1 MRKNRNYVATECT
14 AQTGVNSRKRRN
26 TYINSKNESILFLNE
41 KQSQSYKNQNT
52 EDVKREI
59 ETRWVK
65 KPTSERNFKNRG
77 KKKKKTNRNKVRHI
91 ISTVSCLKILA

>member
-1 MRKNRNYVATECT
+1 MTPSLRKNRNYVATECT

-26 TYINSKNESILFLNE
+26 TYINSTNESNFALYE

-52 EDVKREI
+52 EVEKRKT

-65 KPTSERNFKNRG
+65 KPPWKEIS
-77 KKKKKTNRNKVRHI
+77 KTVTKRRKRQI
-91 ISTVSCLKILA
+91 ETK

>member
-26 TYINSKNESILFLNE
+26 TYINSTNESNFVLYE

-65 KPTSERNFKNRG
+65 KPPRKEIS
-77 KKKKKTNRNKVRHI
+77 KTEAKRRKRQ
-91 ISTVSCLKILA
+91 TETK